1 MNRILVVEDDKSVRE
16 LIARALKGKYLVVEA
31 ADGLH
36 ASELIAQMP
45 APPSLVICDVMM
57 PRVDGLSF
65 VRMLKKDE
73 KLKAIPILFLTAKTA
88 PMDVV
93 QGISAGARHYMTK
106 PFNVKDLIEVV
117 EKIAK

>member
-1 MNRILVVEDDKSVRE
+1 MHRILVVEDDKSVRE
-16 LIARALKGKYLVVEA
+16 LVARALQGKYLVVEA

-45 APPSLVICDVMM
+45 TPPALVICDVMM

-65 VRMLKKDE
+65 VRMLKRDE
-73 KLKAIPILFLTAKTA
+73 KLKAIPVLFLTAKTA
-88 PMDVV
+88 PLDVV

-106 PFNVKDLIEVV
+106 PFKVQELVEMV
-117 EKIAK
+117 EKIVR